1 MCSSDL
7 GLNASGWK
15 PCIHSGTYC
24 PAYKLDMYLL
34 LCLVLQPQQAASMQI
49 QKPSGGGWRAQRSS
63 KTNPHLV
70 SGLPF
75 TLAEHISLP
84 GFGGCGC
91 GCVCLWVGRV
101 LHHSG
106 MATFLVPG
114 ETVAVRSFHV
124 AMHCTGC
131 TTCRCNTHRLCLDAP
146 ALFGSTRRHLAGE
159 ILPLCYF
166 YLAAHCTAC
175 TNCPCNTHR
184 LFFPYVSPPF
194 CGSTR
199 RPLAGEPWQFV
210 PFMWPCIVQGVL
222 HVLQYPTPF
231 FA

>member
-1 MCSSDL
+1 M
-7 GLNASGWK
+7 
-15 PCIHSGTYC
+15 
-24 PAYKLDMYLL
+24 
-34 LCLVLQPQQAASMQI
+34 LCLVLQPRQAASMQI

-75 TLAEHISLP
+75 TLAERISLP
-84 GFGGCGC
+84 AFG

-106 MATFLVPG
+106 MATFLLAVPAVTWLG
-114 ETVAVRSFHV
+114 KPWQFVPSMWPCIAQGAPLVAAIPIVF
-124 AMHCTGC
+124 AWMP
-131 TTCRCNTHRLCLDAP
+131 P

-166 YLAAHCTAC
+166 YLAAHCTGC
-175 TNCPCNTHR
+175 VMCRCNTHR

-199 RPLAGEPWQFV
+199 RPLAGEP
-210 PFMWPCIVQGVL
+210 
-222 HVLQYPTPF
+222 
-231 FA
+231 

>member
-1 MCSSDL
+1 M
-7 GLNASGWK
+7 
-15 PCIHSGTYC
+15 
-24 PAYKLDMYLL
+24 

-49 QKPSGGGWRAQRSS
+49 QKPSGGRWRAQRSS

-75 TLAEHISLP
+75 TLAERISLP
-84 GFGGCGC
+84 AFGGCGY

-175 TNCPCNTHR
+175 TNCSCNTHR

-194 CGSTR
+194 CGSNR
-199 RPLAGEPWQFV
+199 RCYAMPWCEGRLTQGQPYAGDALLAAMIGRH
-210 PFMWPCIVQGVL
+210 IYL
-222 HVLQYPTPF
+222 YIYIPTPST
-231 FA
+231 